1 MDTQEI
7 RRRALINAMHARCG
21 GKQVTL
27 AQQLGARA
35 DYVSRMLSPGR
46 NAKGIGGDYAREIE
60 QSLGLPP
67 LWLDQPQNAGEH
79 ALVPATRANVTSVP
93 VLEHPHHT
101 ASSEFWGV
109 PLFAADIE
117 RAGYRHGTLRAAQI
131 TDAGMACMSGMRD
144 YVAVVDVQSN
154 TPTDGDIYLISH
166 GNRLKLRRL
175 MLDGEQWIA
184 RSDSPSVERY
194 PDISVDA
201 ASGQIVGRMVWG
213 GGFAI

>member
-46 NAKGIGGDYAREIE
+46 NTKGIGGDYAREIE

-93 VLEHPHHT
+93 VLEHPHHA

-117 RAGYRHGTLRAAQI
+117 RSGFRCDALRAAQI
-131 TDAGMACMSGMRD
+131 TDTGMACMNGLRD
-144 YVAVVDVQSN
+144 YVAVVDVQST

-175 MLDGEQWIA
+175 MLHIDQWIA
-184 RSDSPSVERY
+184 HSDTTTPERY
-194 PDISVDA
+194 PDIAMDS
-201 ASGQIVGRMVWG
+201 ASAQIVGKLVWG
-213 GGFAI
+213 GGFCV

>member
-21 GKQVTL
+21 GKQVAL

-93 VLEHPHHT
+93 VLEHPHHA

-117 RAGYRHGTLRAAQI
+117 RAGYGSDLEVLGGGLFGIVDAYDAMTHDRPYKAVVAKNAALAEISAGQGTQFDPQLANAFL
-131 TDAGMACMSGMRD
+131 AYMSGSEES
-144 YVAVVDVQSN
+144 Q
-154 TPTDGDIYLISH
+154 
-166 GNRLKLRRL
+166 
-175 MLDGEQWIA
+175 
-184 RSDSPSVERY
+184 
-194 PDISVDA
+194 
-201 ASGQIVGRMVWG
+201 GQ
-213 GGFAI
+213 